1 MYVKKQGI
9 SQNQD
14 FPGIVHLR
22 LQLVPIILLLFA
34 IEQFRYYQQ
43 MKKPLID
50 STSSDVCSQVK
61 HLLTF

>member
-50 STSSDVCSQVK
+50 STS
-61 HLLTF
+61 L